1 MITKEELLKW
11 QHDEAFQLKK
21 IKEDGY
27 RIKYIRNP
35 SEKVCLEAVKQNGY
49 SIQYIHN
56 PSKEVCLEAVK
67 QNGTLIQY
75 IHDPSK
81 EICLEA
87 LTEGN
92 CDEVIKHID
101 IEKYPDIY
109 EKYCFMK
116 I

>member
-11 QHDEAFQLKK
+11 QHDEEFQLKK
-21 IKEDGY
+21 IKEYGY
-27 RIKYIRNP
+27 LIK
-35 SEKVCLEAVKQNGY
+35 
-49 SIQYIHN
+49 YIHN

-75 IHDPSK
+75 IHNPSK

-101 IEKYPDIY
+101 IEKYPEIY

-116 I
+116 M